1 MHETFSLNGTWEM
14 AYSETVYSGEECPW
28 KLDPD
33 TSLARIMKNAF
44 LIRNAVPGYWEDMTD
59 AFAYAP
65 FFGSLKINPEFGQQR
80 YPIAGVA
87 PDMALPNIMGNF
99 FYRRTFCSDGIDEP
113 AAIHFE
119 GVQNAVSVWLND
131 VYLGRHEGYST
142 PFDMDIP
149 EGILHDGENTV
160 VLSVSNIGLT
170 GYDGEPVSGL
180 TNRAANQYTGGIT
193 GDVEL
198 RVYHSALRDAA
209 IVISE
214 DRSLVSVSVELTQS
228 ASFDWSVYDGETRIL
243 SGRAD
248 GDFCFCAKGLEQW
261 SPENPKL
268 YTLEICCGEAVLS
281 RRFSVRRLT
290 AEGVHLRLNGKPVF
304 LRGICE
310 HCYFPDTVHPNH
322 DISFYRNVIKT
333 IKKLGFNFIRF
344 HTFIPAEEYMQA
356 ADELGIMLHVESPNN
371 TSFEEWKQI
380 VRFCR
385 RHPSVV
391 IYCCGNELQMD
402 DPFIDHLRKCSEVVH
417 EQTDALFAPMS
428 ALRGLDYCFAL
439 EPDQAPFVVKEPLEH
454 HPIRIEIV
462 KGFSDLLNTGGHS
475 HLNYRS
481 IHADPKLLDA
491 WNDQIYK
498 DIPLMIHEICIQGTY
513 ADLSLMDRY
522 ADSNVSKSDMF
533 PSIKWHLKAKG
544 LLDKAPLFFKNSSE
558 WQRRLRKHNFE
569 QARLCRRAAGFD
581 FLGPIDTH
589 WHTFGYDVGMMNEF
603 YELKPG
609 ETVRNVLMYNSA
621 TILLNELNTLVV
633 FQSGEELKTGIL
645 TSHFGCDDLTD
656 ARLNIRL
663 TMNGK
668 LIHSEKKRIDRVE
681 AGRISRLHDL
691 CVKLPIVD
699 KPAEMKLYVT
709 LEAGDTYAEN
719 EWELYVFPAEEQA
732 ETGELII
739 SEGMSLEELAD
750 LMRDG
755 KDVLLLG
762 ADPFRSLPTTFG
774 IALAGRTSGNLAT
787 VINDHPAL
795 KDLPHD
801 GFCGW
806 QFRRLLEKGSAVCFE
821 DDSVPF
827 APIIELATTHKCAI
841 REAVL
846 FEYRILNGRL
856 LVCSLCFD
864 NKTDGGASKNE
875 WGDPRIHTKFEKDD
889 PAALWLKNRLIA
901 YAQSDE
907 FDPAHTLD
915 VQQLY
920 ALANAWFVVPTGNTN
935 FALNANDKTAFRRKK

>member
-99 FYRRTFCSDGIDEP
+99 FYRRTFCCDGIDEP

-198 RVYHSALRDAA
+198 RVYRSALRDAA
-209 IVISE
+209 IIISE
-214 DRSLVSVSVELTQS
+214 DCSLVSVNVELSQS

-281 RRFSVRRLT
+281 RRFGVRRLT
-290 AEGVHLRLNGKPVF
+290 AEGVHLRLNEKPVY

-310 HCYFPDTVHPNH
+310 HCYYPETVHPNH

-344 HTFIPAEEYMQA
+344 HTHIPVEEYMQA
-356 ADELGIMLHVESPNN
+356 ADELGILIEVESPNN
-371 TSFEEWKQI
+371 TSLEEWKQI

-385 RHPSVV
+385 RHTSVV
-391 IYCCGNELQMD
+391 MYSCGNELQMD
-402 DPFIDHLRKCSEVVH
+402 DPFIEHQRQCANAVH
-417 EQTDALFAPMS
+417 ENTDSLFSPMS
-428 ALRGLDYCFAL
+428 AMRGLEYCWIEEDQMAEL
-439 EPDQAPFVVKEPLEH
+439 VNEPFTH
-454 HPIRIEIV
+454 HPRRLKTVGE
-462 KGFSDLLNTGGHS
+462 FSDVYNSYTLGLTS
-475 HLNYRS
+475 YCSLD
-481 IHADPKLLDA
+481 ADPEKLDDWSRVYNKPRLS
-491 WNDQIYK
+491 
-498 DIPLMIHEICIQGTY
+498 HEICIQGCYT
-513 ADLSLMDRY
+513 DLSLARRY
-522 ADSNVSKSDMF
+522 EGKRVGKTDMF
-533 PSIKWHLKAKG
+533 DSIRRHLDSKG
-544 LLDKAPLFFKNSSE
+544 LLPKAPLYFKNSSE

-569 QARLCRRAAGFD
+569 AVRLCKNLAGFD

-609 ETVRNVLMYNSA
+609 ETVRNVLMYNSP
-621 TILLNELNTLVV
+621 TVLLTDLGTDFNFIAGHQFKCSLYASHYGADTLQGAELNV
-633 FQSGEELKTGIL
+633 
-645 TSHFGCDDLTD
+645 
-656 ARLNIRL
+656 RL
-663 TMNGK
+663 TLGDK
-668 LIHSEKKRIDRVE
+668 LIYRRSETLETVE
-681 AGRISRLHDL
+681 AGEVTKLFDL
-691 CVKLPIVD
+691 DTVLPECST
-699 KPAEMKLYVT
+699 PGAMQLYVT
-709 LEAGDTYAEN
+709 LECGDTYAEN
-719 EWELYVFPAEEQA
+719 QWELYLFPM
-732 ETGELII
+732 ETDAKSGDLLI
-739 SEGMSLEELAD
+739 SNGMSLDALCSALEA
-750 LMRDG
+750 G
-755 KDVLLLG
+755 KNVLLLG
-762 ADPFRSLPTTFG
+762 DAPFVSLPTTFQM
-774 IALAGRTSGNLAT
+774 ALAGRTSGNLAT
-787 VINDHPAL
+787 VIYDHPAL
-795 KDLPHD
+795 KDLSHD

-806 QFRRLLEKGSAVCFE
+806 QFRRLLEGGSAVYFE
-821 DDSVPF
+821 ADSVPF
-827 APIIELATTHKCAI
+827 DPIVEVVSTHKFAI
-841 REAVL
+841 RQSAL
-846 FEYRILNGRL
+846 FEFRALNGKL
-856 LVCSLCFD
+856 LVCTLNFSD
-864 NKTDGGASKNE
+864 S
-875 WGDPRIHTKFEKDD
+875 D
-889 PAALWLKNRLIA
+889 PAARWLKNRLIA
-901 YAQSDE
+901 YAGSE
-907 FDPAHTLD
+907 AFDPVNCIDKA
-915 VQQLY
+915 QLY
-920 ALANAWFVVPTGNTN
+920 ALAECEVTETAGNTN
-935 FALNANDKTAFRRKK
+935 FAFNANDKTAMRRKK